1 MKGLVSAHLERIN
14 ARVFEQF
21 QDVIK
26 KLVSKRHGV
35 YALYKS
41 DRLYYV
47 GLARDLK
54 TRLKQHL
61 KDQHA
66 KRWDRF
72 SLYLT
77 HTDEHLKELETLVVH
92 IAHPKGNV
100 QHGRFARSQNLHPQ
114 LKRLLTQKVEGI
126 LAAGKSSSKKAAPKL
141 KWTQKI
147 NTGTLKKRKPGLA
160 GLLPANAQLQ
170 AIYKGKEYSATVDE
184 QGRIELDGT
193 LFNSPSA
200 AATHVTKG
208 PKDGWILWRYQDE
221 GGTWLSID
229 RLRKKNSPH

>member
-1 MKGLVSAHLERIN
+1 MQGLVSAHLERIN

-26 KLVSKRHGV
+26 QLVSKRHGV

-92 IAHPKGNV
+92 ISQPKGNI
-100 QHGRFARSQNLHPQ
+100 QRGKFARSMNLGPQ
-114 LKRLLTQKVEGI
+114 LKQLLTDKVTNI
-126 LAAGKSSSKKAAPKL
+126 LSGTKKIK
-141 KWTQKI
+141 KQIT
-147 NTGTLKKRKPGLA
+147 KRKKVSVAKRPKSPGLQ
-160 GLLPANAQLQ
+160 GLLPANSQLR
-170 AIYKGKEYSATVDE
+170 AVYKGKEYAAMVDE
-184 QGRIELDGT
+184 QGRIIIDGLT
-193 LFNSPSA
+193 FNSPSS

-208 PKDGWILWRYQDE
+208 PKDGWLFWRCQDE
-221 GGTWLSID
+221 KGVWVNID
-229 RLRKKNSPH
+229 QLRKKNSLRLG